1 MSTDHSPSLSSGHQT
16 GNVAFV
22 CSYFLLFVIALL
34 FNSVS
39 AWVSL
44 HLRST
49 STFIVYLKNL
59 VAADLLVTLCLP
71 LIAVSKLPGASV
83 EVVSFTCRYTFV
95 IYFSCLYITLALMGL
110 ISLDRYFKVVRPYG
124 RLLGQSVMFSLVL
137 STSVWIV
144 IFGSTAVPTL
154 ILASQVPFNRT
165 EDVCAFVFSPG
176 GQALHRFVVLFT
188 NILFWLI
195 SLVIGFCYI
204 CITLKV
210 LQSFR
215 NSASNNSQGSRK
227 TKLRVFLILL
237 EFVLCF
243 VPLHLLRIPN
253 TLIKLF
259 HSDYGVANEPNLLSD
274 LFLWMSTANV
284 CLDPLLYISLCKEY
298 RNKLVDMM
306 EAAGICV
313 GLCSSEKQ
321 DDSQDT
327 SQ

>member
-1 MSTDHSPSLSSGHQT
+1 MSTDPSLSFSSDHET
-16 GNVAFV
+16 GNVAFA
-22 CSYFLLFVIALL
+22 CAYFLLFAVALL

-59 VAADLLVTLCLP
+59 AAADLLVTLCLP
-71 LIAVSKLPGASV
+71 AMALSKLPGASV

-95 IYFSCLYITLALMGL
+95 IYFSCLYITLSLMGL

-124 RLLGQSVMFSLVL
+124 RLLGQSVMFSLVS
-137 STSVWIV
+137 STLVWIV

-154 ILASQVPFNRT
+154 ILASQVPFNVT
-165 EDVCAFVFSPG
+165 NVCGFVLSPD
-176 GQALHRFVVLFT
+176 GQALRRFVILFT
-188 NILFWLI
+188 TLLFWLI

-215 NSASNNSQGSRK
+215 NSGSNNSQGSRK

-237 EFVLCF
+237 EFFLCF
-243 VPLHLLRIPN
+243 VPFHLLRIPD

-259 HSDYGVANEPNLLSD
+259 HSDDSIAGGSTLMSD

-284 CLDPLLYISLCKEY
+284 CLDPLLYIYLCKEY
-298 RNKLVDMM
+298 RNKLVEMM